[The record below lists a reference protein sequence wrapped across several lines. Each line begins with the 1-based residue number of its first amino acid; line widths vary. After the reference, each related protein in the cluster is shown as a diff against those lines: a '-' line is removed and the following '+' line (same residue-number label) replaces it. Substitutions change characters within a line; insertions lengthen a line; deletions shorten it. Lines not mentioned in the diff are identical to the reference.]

1 MLINQNEI
9 VKLVKWVYPKLFDYK
24 DIVLSDIDI
33 KIDNY
38 IHLRSNLNYYNI
50 ETKVKAI
57 ARIRVENEIIIDF
70 DGVIKYG
77 FINLDLNKVL
87 KEMVKDLSYLTV
99 HEESII
105 IQNDYI
111 KDIKLKDEY
120 LCIELK

>member
-1 MLINQNEI
+1 M
-9 VKLVKWVYPKLFDYK
+9 
-24 DIVLSDIDI
+24 
-33 KIDNY
+33 
-38 IHLRSNLNYYNI
+38 NYYNI

-57 ARIRVENEIIIDF
+57 ARIRVENEIIVNF

>member
-9 VKLVKWVYPKLFDYK
+9 VKIVKWSYPKLFDYK

-38 IHLRSNLNYYNI
+38 IHLRANLNYYNI

-57 ARIRVENEIIIDF
+57 ARIRVENEIIVNF

>member
-77 FINLDLNKVL
+77 FINPDLNKVL